1 MILNTGRGYTGVVTI
16 TDIARDKIQEA
27 LDQNEGK
34 YLRLFIQ
41 GIG

>member
-1 MILNTGRGYTGVVTI
+1 MVKI
-16 TDIARDKIQEA
+16 TDMARDKIREI
-27 LDQNEGK
+27 LDQNQGK

>member
-1 MILNTGRGYTGVVTI
+1 MVTI
-16 TDIARDKIQEA
+16 TDMARDKIQEA

>member
-1 MILNTGRGYTGVVTI
+1 MVTI
-16 TDIARDKIQEA
+16 TDLARDKIQEV
-27 LDQNEGK
+27 LDQNSGK